1 MKEELPERYFYQKRK
16 IVKIG
21 QILKNILPKKNIEDK
36 TYQQV
41 KNAWRHIVGEEVCK
55 DTKIVGLKSGILFVH
70 AESTTVIHHLTNFEK
85 HAIIEGIN
93 NILGTKYIED
103 IRFKTGIL
111 YEGRK

>member
-1 MKEELPERYFYQKRK
+1 MKQELPERYFYQKK
-16 IVKIG
+16 DIAKIG
-21 QILKNILPKKNIEDK
+21 QILKGIIPKKNTEDK
-36 TYQQV
+36 IYQQV

-55 DTKIVGLKSGILFVH
+55 HTKIVGLKGGILYVH

-85 HAIIEGIN
+85 HAIIDGIN
-93 NILGTKYIED
+93 NILETKHIED